1 MAFKTRAVPSLEREE
16 RQNRDEES
24 GMLVDLVVEGTNWFS
39 SEVVIESTGNEGAGR
54 EIWRFKKRG
63 ECVK

>member
-1 MAFKTRAVPSLEREE
+1 MTFKTRAVPSLEREE
-16 RQNRDEES
+16 RQNMDEEL
-24 GMLVDLVVEGTNWFS
+24 GLLVDLVGEGTNWFS
-39 SEVVIESTGNEGAGR
+39 SEVVTVSIGNEGAER

>member
-24 GMLVDLVVEGTNWFS
+24 GMLVDLVVEGTN
-39 SEVVIESTGNEGAGR
+39 
-54 EIWRFKKRG
+54 
-63 ECVK
+63 